1 MEKISVS
8 LHGHATSISLEAEFY
23 SELKKIAAADGLSV
37 ASLIS
42 MIDDRRIETGL
53 SGLSGAIRVFILSR
67 VISQRD
73 AAMGP
78 ADNVIKST
86 DDDAFM

>member
-23 SELKKIAAADGLSV
+23 SELKKIAAEDGQSV

-53 SGLSGAIRVFILSR
+53 SGLSGAIRVFVLSR
-67 VISQRD
+67 VI
-73 AAMGP
+73 
-78 ADNVIKST
+78 
-86 DDDAFM
+86 

>member
-42 MIDDRRIETGL
+42 MIDDRRVETGL

-78 ADNVIKST
+78 AHNVIKST